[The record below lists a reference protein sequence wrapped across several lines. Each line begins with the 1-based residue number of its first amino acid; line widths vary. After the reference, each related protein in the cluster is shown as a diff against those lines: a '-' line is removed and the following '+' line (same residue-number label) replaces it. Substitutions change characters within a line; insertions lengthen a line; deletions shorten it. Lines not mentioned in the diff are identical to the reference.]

1 MTRVGAELPQP
12 QTQSGLKAHS
22 ISTAIGPAS
31 VASRCAPRGS
41 SSRRRKAG
49 PPGESGA
56 TQEPHSTPAQDTE
69 AVDRAPLLAL
79 PPTKPGPEARVH
91 LLCPN
96 GPITVALGDG
106 LPPIRARLDDHVPIR
121 ARPGKLFPARPH
133 AGRGGRR
140 SRPCRPASRQ
150 RSPARPHAG
159 RGVSGRHAPATR
171 SRRVPARAARPL
183 TARRGAREDQGR
195 ASPRHVVSAVPVEI
209 TVHGVKQNRPAGP
222 VAARGPSTSRPTWPS
237 GERPPIT
244 PGAP

>member
-22 ISTAIGPAS
+22 LSPAIRPAS

-41 SSRRRKAG
+41 SSRRQKAG

-56 TQEPHSTPAQDTE
+56 TQESHSTPAQDTE

-106 LPPIRARLDDHVPIR
+106 LPPIRARMDDHVPIR

-133 AGRGGRR
+133 AGRGEDGHVPAGPRPGRDPPRVPMRAAGSQGVTRPQLDAAGSRPERLRGPRGPGGKRPPSRRGRR
-140 SRPCRPASRQ
+140 DRRGHG
-150 RSPARPHAG
+150 ARCKA
-159 RGVSGRHAPATR
+159 
-171 SRRVPARAARPL
+171 VPAR
-183 TARRGAREDQGR
+183 GAGCGPR
-195 ASPRHVVSAVPVEI
+195 ADSE
-209 TVHGVKQNRPAGP
+209 GGAGP
-222 VAARGPSTSRPTWPS
+222 PGRPDNAIPST
-237 GERPPIT
+237 
-244 PGAP
+244 